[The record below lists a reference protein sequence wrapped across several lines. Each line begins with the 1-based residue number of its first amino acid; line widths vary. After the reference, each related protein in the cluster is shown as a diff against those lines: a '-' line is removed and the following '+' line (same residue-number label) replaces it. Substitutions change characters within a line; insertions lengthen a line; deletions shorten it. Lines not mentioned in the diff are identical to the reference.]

1 MISFK
6 PGVRL
11 ININPHVAI
20 IIAVVGSVYQK
31 CGYDCVVTSVTDG
44 AHRRDSK
51 HYDGMAVDFR
61 LNDLS
66 GIPAASRRMVARL
79 ARAALAEGFD
89 VLHEFEGTPSEHLH
103 VEYDPKE
110 NPAS

>member
-1 MISFK
+1 MTSFK

-11 ININPHVAI
+11 VNINPHVAI

-31 CGYDCVVTSVTDG
+31 GGYDCVVTSVTDG
-44 AHRRDSK
+44 KHKGDSL

-66 GIPAASRRMVARL
+66 GVPPASRPVIARI
-79 ARAALAEGFD
+79 AKAALGENFD
-89 VLHEFEGTPSEHLH
+89 VLHEYPGTPNEHLH
-103 VEYDPKE
+103 AEYDPKK
-110 NPAS
+110 